1 VEGIHSHFEVDTPAR
16 ARASSMHYVAV
27 SALTTAFSTHGM
39 PIKAYSASVLTC
51 ARPRAALSM
60 VEQIPKPDAG
70 GFPFRLAFLAL
81 VTVQSAIGLTSGR
94 EIGGILA
101 ELSGQRPMA
110 NDIDY
115 IGTIVDAG
123 FLAFGAS
130 TLINQAGLINE
141 NPISSS
147 SPMATLNG
155 MECRVTLSVGRE
167 PGTWM
172 PQDWAASGARL
183 SLPLT
188 VRFSEEIVDLG
199 FPSEEA
205 LNPSGSRYA
214 KKLYCDGGS
223 FVGASGEVVVKASGG
238 AWATEPSAR
247 NPGAQKLNFF
257 IDFPEGAKRNDVT
270 LPAGRVFFS
279 SAIWESKQALP
290 DGITDGVLL
299 LPDGEKAAVVEG
311 PGGLFLLSKGGVTI
325 KRNDFRNLWG
335 SLGDVMLIL
344 GKFSVAV

>member
-1 VEGIHSHFEVDTPAR
+1 
-16 ARASSMHYVAV
+16 MHLVAV
-27 SALTTAFSTHGM
+27 SALSTALSTHGM
-39 PIKAYSASVLTC
+39 PLIGPRGALSSASVALITC

-60 VEQIPKPDAG
+60 VEQIPTTGAG
-70 GFPFRLAFLAL
+70 GFPFRLAILAL
-81 VTVQSAIGLTSGR
+81 VTIQSAIGLASGR

-110 NDIDY
+110 DIDY
-115 IGTIVDAG
+115 FGTIVDTG

-130 TLINQAGLINE
+130 TLINQAGL

-147 SPMATLNG
+147 SPMATLND

-223 FVGASGEVVVKASGG
+223 FVGASGAVFVKASGG
-238 AWATEPSAR
+238 AWATEPSAV
-247 NPGAQKLNFF
+247 PGARKLNFF
-257 IDFPEGAKRNDVT
+257 IDFTEGAKRNDVT

-279 SAIWESKQALP
+279 SAMWDSKQALP

>member
-1 VEGIHSHFEVDTPAR
+1 
-16 ARASSMHYVAV
+16 
-27 SALTTAFSTHGM
+27 
-39 PIKAYSASVLTC
+39 
-51 ARPRAALSM
+51 
-60 VEQIPKPDAG
+60 
-70 GFPFRLAFLAL
+70 
-81 VTVQSAIGLTSGR
+81 
-94 EIGGILA
+94 
-101 ELSGQRPMA
+101 MA
-110 NDIDY
+110 DDIDY
-115 IGTIVDAG
+115 FGTIVDTG

-130 TLINQAGLINE
+130 TLINQAGL

-147 SPMATLNG
+147 SPMATLND

-223 FVGASGEVVVKASGG
+223 FVGASGAVFVKASGG
-238 AWATEPSAR
+238 AWATEPSAV
-247 NPGAQKLNFF
+247 PGARKLNFF
-257 IDFPEGAKRNDVT
+257 IDFTEGAKRNDVT

-279 SAIWESKQALP
+279 SAMWDSKQALP